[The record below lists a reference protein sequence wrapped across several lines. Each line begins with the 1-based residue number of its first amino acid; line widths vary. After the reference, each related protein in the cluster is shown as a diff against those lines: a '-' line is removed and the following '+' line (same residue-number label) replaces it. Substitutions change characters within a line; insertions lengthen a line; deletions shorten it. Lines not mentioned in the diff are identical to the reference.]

1 MVAEV
6 DSLAPDGETVEV
18 DVFATRGALFVLAEE
33 AHVMVCTTNRS
44 VNPGLIFYDMHAVL
58 RDIDR
63 AAAMRRRREVRRPRV
78 RIRVAH
84 GEARVLDE
92 EAVAAGRLLALARE
106 LLDEREEA
114 PRD

>member
-1 MVAEV
+1 MNR
-6 DSLAPDGETVEV
+6 PRQ
-18 DVFATRGALFVLAEE
+18 RGLLGGYAEE
-33 AHVMVCTTNRS
+33 V
-44 VNPGLIFYDMHAVL
+44 
-58 RDIDR
+58 

-92 EAVAAGRLLALARE
+92 EAVEAGRLLALARE

>member
-1 MVAEV
+1 M
-6 DSLAPDGETVEV
+6 SRPRQ
-18 DVFATRGALFVLAEE
+18 RGLLSGYAEE
-33 AHVMVCTTNRS
+33 V
-44 VNPGLIFYDMHAVL
+44 
-58 RDIDR
+58 

>member
-1 MVAEV
+1 M
-6 DSLAPDGETVEV
+6 SRPRQ
-18 DVFATRGALFVLAEE
+18 RGLLGGYAEE
-33 AHVMVCTTNRS
+33 V
-44 VNPGLIFYDMHAVL
+44 
-58 RDIDR
+58 

-84 GEARVLDE
+84 GEARVLLDE